1 MSGGAPLFR
10 PAAVRPSTSIS
21 GISGISASVSAASLA
36 PSTHHLAFP
45 STDSDLA
52 AALRRVDMLSS
63 EGIDEADTQTGDESL
78 DTEEEDD
85 DDDIFSTTSGRRH
98 GAVLQPEMD
107 DWLILE
113 VSAPAREPLPWL
125 AECCCRAM
133 CLPPWHDAGS
143 AVGAPAVADVRAA
156 DPIHDALEP

>member
-1 MSGGAPLFR
+1 MSSGAPLFR

-21 GISGISASVSAASLA
+21 GISGISASVSSASLA
-36 PSTHHLAFP
+36 PSTHHLP
-45 STDSDLA
+45 YSSTDADLA

-63 EGIDEADTQTGDESL
+63 EGIEEADTQTGDESL

-85 DDDIFSTTSGRRH
+85 DDNISTTSGRRH

-113 VSAPAREPLPWL
+113 VSAPAREALPCL
-125 AECCCRAM
+125 AECCCRAT
-133 CLPPWHDAGS
+133 CWSPWHDAGS
-143 AVGAPAVADVRAA
+143 ALAAPAVAHARAA
-156 DPIHDALEP
+156 DAVHDALEP